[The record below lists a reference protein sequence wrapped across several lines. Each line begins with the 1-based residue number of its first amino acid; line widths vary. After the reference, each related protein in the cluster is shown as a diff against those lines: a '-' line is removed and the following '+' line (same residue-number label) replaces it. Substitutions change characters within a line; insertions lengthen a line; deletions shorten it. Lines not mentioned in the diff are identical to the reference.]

1 MFFLFLFRDLKSGE
15 GIDTL
20 VSADCF
26 FWGGAKSDILW
37 RRPLDQQ
44 DDGRKA

>member
-1 MFFLFLFRDLKSGE
+1 MFFLFFFHDLKSGE

-26 FWGGAKSDILW
+26 FGGAKSNILW